1 MTHSDNHGVW
11 WTTDPAVGKVTLTL
25 YVQPNARHSAV
36 AGRHGDAL
44 KIRIAA
50 PALDDKANRA
60 LIDFLHQWFKLPL
73 SQISIRQGSRGRRK
87 IVELARCDLNT
98 MNMLD
103 RLEASCPAN

>member
-1 MTHSDNHGVW
+1 VTAAPAGAW
-11 WTTDPAVGKVTLTL
+11 WRSDPAGGKVTLTL
-25 YVQPNARHSAV
+25 HVQPNAKRSAV

-44 KIRIAA
+44 KIRVAA

-60 LIDFLHQWFKLPL
+60 LIDFLHQWFKLPF

-87 IVELARCDLNT
+87 IVELARCDPNT
-98 MNMLD
+98 LNMLV